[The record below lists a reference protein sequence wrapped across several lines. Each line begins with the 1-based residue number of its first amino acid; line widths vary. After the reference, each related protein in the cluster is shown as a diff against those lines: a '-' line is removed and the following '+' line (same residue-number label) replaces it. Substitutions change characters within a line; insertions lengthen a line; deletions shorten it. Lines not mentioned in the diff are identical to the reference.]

1 MRKAILA
8 LTVAAT
14 TAAFAAPAAAQ
25 AGLTFGLSGGV
36 ALPMGDAGDV
46 LKTGFGGGAAIMM
59 RDPAAKLGF
68 GIDAQYY
75 RFSYKDG
82 TFADA
87 ISARQNL
94 YGVMARLDY
103 STGGMI
109 YLLGGAGLFRGEVTG
124 DDDAPDFS
132 ETTNT
137 DFAIQ
142 AGLGL
147 NFARGLF
154 AEAKYVNI
162 FSDPGNTS
170 FIPITVGIRF

>member
-1 MRKAILA
+1 MRKVILA

-14 TAAFAAPAAAQ
+14 TAAFAAPMQAQ

-59 RDPAAKLGF
+59 RDPSARVGF

-75 RFSYKDG
+75 RFSYD
-82 TFADA
+82 DA
-87 ISARQNL
+87 TIGEALNARQNL

-103 STGGMI
+103 SAGGTL

-124 DDDAPDFS
+124 DDSAPDFS

-162 FSDPGNTS
+162 FSDNSNTS